1 MPLTENHARRLGCRL
16 VLFDLDGTFADTAPD
31 LAHALNRTLQ
41 TNGRMAMGLEEIRP
55 QVSHGGAA
63 LIRLG
68 FGIEQE
74 HPEFEIYR
82 QQLLDHYRQNLSRYT
97 TLFPGTEELLHQLE
111 QLGILWG
118 IVTNK
123 PAWLTDPLVAQ
134 LGIAERAACVISGD
148 TTEHRKPHP
157 LPILHACRMLEID
170 PEESLYIGDAQRD
183 IEAGIRAGATTLT
196 AMFGYLKKDDRPEQW
211 GADGAIEH
219 PLEVLDWIQAAC

>member
-1 MPLTENHARRLGCRL
+1 MPQTDNPKRRLGCRL

-31 LAHALNRTLQ
+31 LAQALNRTLQ
-41 TNGRMAMGLEEIRP
+41 TNGRTALDLEQIRP

-63 LIRLG
+63 LVRLG
-68 FGIEQE
+68 FGIGQE
-74 HPEFEIYR
+74 HPEFEVYR
-82 QQLLDHYRQNLSRYT
+82 RQLLDHYRQNLSRST
-97 TLFPGTEELLHQLE
+97 RLFPGTEELLHRLE

-123 PAWLTDPLVAQ
+123 PAWLTDPLMDQ
-134 LGIAERAACVISGD
+134 LGIADRAACVVSGD

-170 PEESLYIGDAQRD
+170 PTESLYIGDAQRD

-196 AMFGYLKKDDRPEQW
+196 ALFGYLNSDDRPEQW
-211 GADGAIEH
+211 GAAGAIAH
-219 PLEVLDWIQAAC
+219 PLEVLDWIQAPC